1 MSDLTWDKEKIKSI
15 LPHREPFLFIDEIIE
30 IDGTQKVV
38 AVKYI
43 NKNESFF
50 QGHFPDKP
58 VMPGVL
64 IIEAMAQASII
75 LYSID
80 KPEIAKARPDY
91 YLGKVKAEFLS
102 PVYPGDKLIIETNKV
117 KFLDNAAITD
127 TIAKVNNKI
136 VAKANLVFG
145 VRKSNYSA
153 TDPHR

>member
-1 MSDLTWDKEKIKSI
+1 MSDLKWDKEKIKSI
-15 LPHREPFLFIDEIIE
+15 LPHREPFLFIDEVIE

-64 IIEAMAQASII
+64 IIEAMAQASIV
-75 LYSID
+75 LYSIS
-80 KPEIAKARPDY
+80 KPEITKTHPDY

-127 TIAKVNNKI
+127 TIANVNNKI

>member
-1 MSDLTWDKEKIKSI
+1 MIWDKEKIKSI

-30 IDGTQKVV
+30 IDGAQKVV

-80 KPEIAKARPDY
+80 KPEIAKAHPDY

-117 KFLDNAAITD
+117 KFLDYAAITD

>member
-30 IDGTQKVV
+30 IDGAQKVV

-80 KPEIAKARPDY
+80 KPEIAKAHPDY

-117 KFLDNAAITD
+117 KFLDYAAITD

>member
-1 MSDLTWDKEKIKSI
+1 MIFDKEKIKSI
-15 LPHREPFLFIDEIIE
+15 LPHREPFLFIDEIIG

-80 KPEIAKARPDY
+80 KPEIAKAHPDY

-102 PVYPGDKLIIETNKV
+102 PVYPGDKLTIETNKV
-117 KFLDNAAITD
+117 KFLDYAAITD

>member
-1 MSDLTWDKEKIKSI
+1 MIWDKEKIKSI

-80 KPEIAKARPDY
+80 KPEIAKAHPDY

-102 PVYPGDKLIIETNKV
+102 PVYPGDKLTIETNKV
-117 KFLDNAAITD
+117 KFLDNAGMTDAI
-127 TIAKVNNKI
+127 IKVNNKI

>member
-1 MSDLTWDKEKIKSI
+1 MIWDKEKIKSI
-15 LPHREPFLFIDEIIE
+15 LPHREPFLFIDEIIG

-80 KPEIAKARPDY
+80 KPEIAKAHPDY

-102 PVYPGDKLIIETNKV
+102 PVYPGDKLTIETNKV

>member
-1 MSDLTWDKEKIKSI
+1 MIWDKEKIKSI
-15 LPHREPFLFIDEIIE
+15 LPHREPFLFIDEVIE

-75 LYSID
+75 LYSIV
-80 KPEIAKARPDY
+80 KPKIAGTHPDY

-102 PVYPGDKLIIETNKV
+102 PVFPGDKLVLEINSAK
-117 KFLDNAAITD
+117 ITD
-127 TIAKVNNKI
+127 EAGVVDALARVGDKI
-136 VAKANLVFG
+136 IAKANLVFG
-145 VRKSNYSA
+145 VRKSNNSA
-153 TDPHR
+153 TDSHR